1 MKKAEE
7 LMLYTP
13 KPQRPPLD
21 AKLCVSVAAGE
32 GKGRY
37 IKGKTLTVA
46 VWDNCKSPLAV
57 WRFCGDYW
65 TGALRKEKHPTRR
78 QMFPD
83 QIEAVYG
90 RPLAYIEGIAA
101 TQPESELLQ
110 DYFNDRRPGYLMGII
125 RTALDSAS
133 RKKREA
139 RNKVQAQET
148 QQMLAKLPNL
158 PQDL

>member
-13 KPQRPPLD
+13 EPQRPPLD

-65 TGALRKEKHPTRR
+65 TGVCAKRSTLPAGRCSRTRSKPSTAVHLPISRALRPHSLNPNCCRTTSTTG
-78 QMFPD
+78 
-83 QIEAVYG
+83 G
-90 RPLAYIEGIAA
+90 RA
-101 TQPESELLQ
+101 T
-110 DYFNDRRPGYLMGII
+110 
-125 RTALDSAS
+125 
-133 RKKREA
+133 
-139 RNKVQAQET
+139 
-148 QQMLAKLPNL
+148 
-158 PQDL
+158 